1 MKINNRKKCEFI
13 MEDGFRCNR
22 PFSSRAG
29 IVGNNSRYCE
39 EHATNQTVGGLSR
52 SSNTH
57 AQAGNDAKMREW
69 VMFEMNNKNRHGVA
83 IGNINQRID
92 ALRDLLHNEEKM
104 EKIISKIVHKMV
116 KEQSISN
123 PQIERL
129 ESLIMKVNNKVIAL
143 EKGSF
148 KRLELGQEEE

>member
-22 PFSSRAG
+22 AFSARG
-29 IVGNNSRYCE
+29 IVGNNTRYCE
-39 EHATNQTVGGLSR
+39 EHATNQTVGGLAR
-52 SSNTH
+52 STNVY

-69 VMFEMNNKNRHGVA
+69 VMNEMTQRNRHGIA

-104 EKIISKIVHKMV
+104 EKIITRIVYKMV
-116 KEQSISN
+116 KEQDISN

-143 EKGSF
+143 EK
-148 KRLELGQEEE
+148 KLTQEEE

>member
-22 PFSSRAG
+22 AFSARG
-29 IVGNNSRYCE
+29 MVGNNSRYCE
-39 EHATNQTVGGLSR
+39 EHSTTTTVGGLTR
-52 SSNTH
+52 STNVH

-69 VMFEMNNKNRHGVA
+69 VMNEMTKRNRHGIA

-92 ALRDLLHNEEKM
+92 SLRDLLHNEEKM

-116 KEQSISN
+116 KEQGLSN

-143 EKGSF
+143 EK
-148 KRLELGQEEE
+148 KLTQEEE